1 VVTYMWFLVLA
12 PLLAGIICL
21 AVKDLKRQ
29 VALSVAACLAVAG
42 GLIGLWTGRL
52 AVTGTE
58 FVLPGIRL
66 SLASQGIGLILAGF
80 ALLLWVASLLFS
92 LSWFKPHQ
100 DNGRYM
106 LLLGATCTGIL
117 ITFLGGDFLTLF
129 LGFELMSLASWG
141 LVVHTQS
148 EEAYNAGGLYLYLGV
163 AGGMLLLT
171 ALALLYYYSG
181 SFAFDALFSASA
193 PVETIALLMLAGF
206 GIKAGMIPVHIWLPE
221 AHPAAPVPASAL
233 LSGILIKT
241 GAYGILRTL
250 GLASGLPEVLQTLG
264 LTVLLLGILSM
275 SFGVVMALLQHEAKR
290 MLAFHSISQMGYV
303 LTGLGTA
310 AFLGAAGGESL
321 TGAVY
326 HMLNHSVFKALLFL
340 AAGSVYLYARRL
352 DLYKLGGMY
361 RLLPFTFALALVAA
375 MGITGFPGLNGFA
388 SKTMLHHGLLTAVHH
403 LPRLAWTEKV
413 FVLVSA
419 GTVCSFIK
427 FIWFIFAG
435 KQSEDLSLPE
445 QKTEAWPMLAGMG
458 LLAAAVIALGA
469 FPYLVSE
476 NVLIPALAALQ
487 SFGADHY
494 HPHIYSMHSIMDI
507 GLAFVLG
514 AGIFWAGCRWH
525 VFHLS
530 PPVWF
535 SMRYWG
541 SLMAQGADSSLTN
554 TEQGWGRFCAT
565 TGQRLYNWVH
575 AGEELLQHMD
585 CRPKTRM
592 EQALSVINLNFDT
605 LLVMGVLSLVL
616 LLYFPFSNFF
626 LTP

>member
-1 VVTYMWFLVLA
+1 MWFLVLL
-12 PLLAGIICL
+12 PLLTGILCMY
-21 AVKDLKRQ
+21 VEGLKRQ
-29 VALSVAACLAVAG
+29 VALSITACLVVAA

-52 AVTGTE
+52 AASSVE
-58 FVLPGIRL
+58 LILPGLRL
-66 SLASQGIGLILAGF
+66 SLASEGIGLILAGF

-92 LSWFKPHQ
+92 LSWFKVHQ
-100 DNGRYM
+100 DNRRYM
-106 LLLGATCTGIL
+106 LLLGATCSGIL

-141 LVVHTQS
+141 LVVHSQS

-171 ALALLYYYSG
+171 ALALIYYYTG
-181 SFAFDALFSASA
+181 SFAFDTAFPVQA
-193 PVETIALLMLAGF
+193 PVEIIALLMLAGF

-250 GLASGLPEVLQTLG
+250 DLAAGLPEVLRTLG
-264 LTVLLLGILSM
+264 LTVLLLGIISM

-303 LTGLGTA
+303 ITGLGTA

-340 AAGSVYLYARRL
+340 AAGSVYLYARHL
-352 DLYKLGGMY
+352 NLYKLGGLY

-388 SKTMLHHGLLTAVHH
+388 SKTMLHHGLLTAVQE

-413 FVLVSA
+413 FVVVSA

-435 KQSEDLSLPE
+435 KQTETAVSEQRP
-445 QKTEAWPMLAGMG
+445 EAWPMLAGMG
-458 LLAAAVIALGA
+458 LLAAAVVGLGA
-469 FPYLVSE
+469 FPYKMAE
-476 NVLIPALAALQ
+476 GILIPALAGLQ
-487 SFGADHY
+487 TFGAAEF
-494 HPHIYSMHSIMDI
+494 HPHIYSLHSIMDI
-507 GLAFVLG
+507 GIAFGLG
-514 AGIFWAGCRWH
+514 AFIFWAGCRWH
-525 VFHLS
+525 IFHLS
-530 PPVWF
+530 PPAWF
-535 SMRYWG
+535 SVRYWAG
-541 SLMAQGADSSLTN
+541 IMAQSADSSLTN
-554 TEQGWGRFCAT
+554 TENGWGKFCAI
-565 TGQRLYNWVH
+565 TGRRLYNWEH
-575 AGEELLQHMD
+575 AGEQLLQHMD
-585 CRPKTRM
+585 SRPKTRI
-592 EQALSVINLNFDT
+592 EQAMSVINLNFDT

-616 LLYFPFSNFF
+616 MLYFPLSTIFF
-626 LTP
+626 TP